1 MKILFFADMHLR
13 SPSDRPKWRT
23 DDHYKSQFLELYEIT
38 DIAREQDVD
47 VIVSLGDF
55 FDHTRVS
62 HQLVTDVL
70 KWTQQLPCY
79 TCSIVGNHDVNAYVT
94 TDRNNGLGVLFE
106 SGAIHQLKELVFD
119 KQKVIIRGI
128 DVYIDPKQGDYF
140 FTEKMHDENYYKI
153 IVSHNFIIPHQVPFE
168 AVLPSQIKTNANIVV
183 LGHYHKE
190 FLHQEGNTRFVNPG
204 SISRWAINEQHQPK
218 VFILDTE
225 LDSLVA
231 VKLKSSLPASDIFD
245 MEAAAEIRSGE
256 MNLQAFVDSLEST
269 SFDNVDVENVVL
281 TEGKKQN
288 VIAGVIDLSLEKIR
302 KAKEEL
308 V

>member
-23 DDHYKSQFLELYEIT
+23 DNHYTSQFEELYEIS
-38 DIAREQDVD
+38 DIARTNDVD

-70 KWTQQLPCY
+70 KWTRQLPCY

-94 TDRNNGLGVLFE
+94 ADRNNGLGVLFE
-106 SGAIHQLKELVFD
+106 SGAINQLTELIFD
-119 KQKVIIRGI
+119 KQKVIIRGV

-140 FTEKMHDENYYKI
+140 FTEKKHDESYYKI
-153 IVSHNFIIPHQVPFE
+153 IASHNFIIPHEVPFE
-168 AVLPSQIKTNANIVV
+168 AVLPSQVKTNANIVV

-231 VKLKSSLPASDIFD
+231 VKLKSSKPASEIFD
-245 MEAAAEIRSGE
+245 IEAAAEIKSTE
-256 MNLQAFVDSLEST
+256 MNLQAFVDSLENT
-269 SFDNVDVENVVL
+269 SFENVDVENVVL
-281 TEGKKQN
+281 TEGNKQGLAKD
-288 VIAGVIDLSLEKIR
+288 VVDLALTKIQQ
-302 KAKEEL
+302 AKVEL
-308 V
+308 K

>member
-23 DDHYKSQFLELYEIT
+23 DDHYQSQFRELYEIT
-38 DIAREQDVD
+38 DIAREYDVD
-47 VIVSLGDF
+47 VMVSLGDF

-106 SGAIHQLKELVFD
+106 SGAIHELKELVFD
-119 KQKVIIRGI
+119 EQKVIIRGVN
-128 DVYIDPKQGDYF
+128 VYIDPKQGDYF
-140 FTEKMHDENYYKI
+140 FTEKKHDEHYYKI
-153 IVSHNFIIPHQVPFE
+153 VASHNFIIPHEVPFE
-168 AVLPSQIKTNANIVV
+168 AVLPSQVKTNANMIV

-204 SISRWAINEQHQPK
+204 SISRWAINEQHHPK
-218 VFILDTE
+218 VFILDTD
-225 LDSLVA
+225 LNKLIA
-231 VKLKSSLPASDIFD
+231 VPLKSSLPASEIFD
-245 MEAAAEIRSGE
+245 IAAAAELTSTE
-256 MNLQAFVDSLEST
+256 MSLQAFVDSLENT
-269 SFDNVDVENVVL
+269 SFENVDVENTVL

-288 VIAGVIDLSLEKIR
+288 IAQEIIDMSLEKIR
-302 KAKEEL
+302 IAKEEL
-308 V
+308 I